1 MKTLLEV
8 ASGSTELVSEIVEA
22 IERQGIGLKEA
33 EERIQQYLNRLG
45 DLMVQEV
52 VDRVADPISENRVW
66 VEGEEARF
74 EQVRPLRFRN
84 RFGGQTVRERR
95 CYRYRGHPG
104 GYVPLDEKL
113 GLDRCSGGFS
123 PLLTFL
129 QVLFGS
135 SRPFAESA
143 QLLSAVLGF
152 PVSPTAVQR
161 NTEGAGARLED
172 DPYRRIPEAWQ
183 QAGCA
188 RLIVQMDSTTSPQ
201 IQPLEGVS
209 GRAGLKAPTEY
220 KMAHVGTLQRCTA
233 EGRRISEWTVSRYES
248 MAAFGLHLGRAGLRM
263 GMERAEGTVFLSDG
277 LAANWQICLDHF
289 PGALEI
295 LDFYHASEHLGAFC
309 ALYRHPEVGAAHRKS
324 WTKMLL
330 EGEVL
335 QVIAEMKTDLPQLGS
350 KAEGWKQINYF
361 LHNAERMHYEQ
372 YRQAKLPIGSGKVE
386 GSCKF
391 VVGKRFKGSG
401 MRWKKA
407 DNTKVLRARMA
418 KLNGYLE
425 PHYRPAP
432 QSYTFSAP
440 EKAA

>member
-1 MKTLLEV
+1 MNLHELAT
-8 ASGSTELVSEIVEA
+8 GSTGFVTELVEA
-22 IERQGIGLKEA
+22 IETQGIGWKEI
-33 EERIQQYLNRLG
+33 EERIQQYLNRFG
-45 DLMVQEV
+45 DLMAQEV
-52 VDRVADPISENRVW
+52 VDRVTDPITENRVW

-84 RFGGQTVRERR
+84 RFGGETVRNRR
-95 CYRYRGHPG
+95 CYRYRSRPG
-104 GYVPLDEKL
+104 GYAPLDEKL
-113 GLDRCSGGFS
+113 GFDRLSGDFS
-123 PLLTFL
+123 PLLTYL

-135 SRPFAESA
+135 TRPFAESA

-152 PVSPTAVQR
+152 TVSSTAVQR
-161 NTEGAGARLED
+161 NTEGTGARLED

-183 QAGCA
+183 QSPCE
-188 RLIVQMDSTTSPQ
+188 RLIVEMDSTTSPQ

-209 GRAGLKAPTEY
+209 GRASLKARTEY
-220 KMAHVGTLQRCTA
+220 KMCHVGTLQRCTA
-233 EGRRISEWTVSRYES
+233 EGKVSSEWTVSRYES

-263 GMERAEGTVFLSDG
+263 GVERAEQVVFLSDG
-277 LAANWQICLDHF
+277 LQANWQICLDHF
-289 PGALEI
+289 PGATEI

-309 ALYRHPEVGAAHRKS
+309 ALYRNGEVGQAHRKS

-335 QVIAEMKTDLPQLGS
+335 QGIAEMKTDLPQLSS
-350 KAEGWKQINYF
+350 KDEGWKQINYF
-361 LHNAERMHYEQ
+361 QNNAERMHYDE

-407 DNTKVLRARMA
+407 DNTKVLRARVA

-425 PHYRPAP
+425 SHYRPSP
-432 QSYTFSAP
+432 RSYSFLAP